1 MRPQKSMIHSLS
13 TASAAGDAVVDVA
26 DKAITYL
33 LCHPYQLPHLVPQF
47 TPAAASFLLLKSQ
60 SDQILTLKFLRWARP
75 HPFFDPCCKCCSLH
89 ILTNFK
95 LYKSAQAIAVDLAG
109 ELAGKDA
116 SGRMVFDYLR
126 ESYQMFNSSSAVFD
140 LMVKSYASLK
150 MVDKGLNTIRW
161 AKDHGFMPGVLS
173 YNSVL
178 DAIIRSNGPLNLAL
192 ELLSEMREIGVSPNV
207 FTYNILMRGFCGAG
221 ELGKGLGFFNE
232 MERNGCLPNVVSYNT
247 LMDAYFKAGKTND
260 AMELFN
266 AMRNRS
272 MEPNLITYN
281 VIINGLCREGRMKDA
296 SDLVQEMYLK
306 GLKPDEVTF
315 NTLVNGYC
323 KVGNFHQALIL
334 HGEMVKNGLSPNVIT
349 YTSLINSMCKSGNL
363 NRAME
368 FLDQMRI
375 RGLHA
380 NERTYTTLI
389 DGFSQQGLLN
399 EAYRLLNEMVSSGF
413 APSLVTYNA
422 LINGHCVMGRM
433 EEAMGIIQDIMD
445 KGLFPDV
452 VTYSTLISAFC
463 KNQDLDR
470 AFWMKQQMVN
480 WGILPDAVTYS
491 SLIKGLCE
499 QNRLREGCGLFEEML
514 RVGLS
519 PDEVTYTTLINAYC
533 AEGNI
538 EEAFHLHDEMMQK
551 GILPDTVTYNV
562 LINGLNKQARTK
574 EAKRLLLKLF
584 YEDSVPSSI
593 TYDKLIESCSHIEFK
608 SGVALLKGF
617 CMKGLMNE
625 ADRVFE
631 SMLQTNHKPT
641 EAVYNILIHGHSK
654 CGNLHKAYKL
664 YKEMVHSGF
673 IPHTVMVIALIKAL
687 FREEMNKELG
697 EVLEDVLRSCKL
709 TDAELA
715 KALVEVNN
723 KEGNMDAVF
732 NVLTEMAKDGLL
744 PNSGVQG
751 VQSSTALRY
760 TVVTS
765 SLQHEFSHFH
775 CYPTYRLQLLAATPL
790 LWPGDSQIHLHVSAS
805 PFTSFIFRDN
815 HKNSLEA

>member
-445 KGLFPDV
+445 K
-452 VTYSTLISAFC
+452 
-463 KNQDLDR
+463 
-470 AFWMKQQMVN
+470 
-480 WGILPDAVTYS
+480 
-491 SLIKGLCE
+491 
-499 QNRLREGCGLFEEML
+499 
-514 RVGLS
+514 
-519 PDEVTYTTLINAYC
+519 
-533 AEGNI
+533 EGNI

-744 PNSGVQG
+744 PNSG
-751 VQSSTALRY
+751 
-760 TVVTS
+760 
-765 SLQHEFSHFH
+765 
-775 CYPTYRLQLLAATPL
+775 
-790 LWPGDSQIHLHVSAS
+790 
-805 PFTSFIFRDN
+805 RDIGCT
-815 HKNSLEA
+815 